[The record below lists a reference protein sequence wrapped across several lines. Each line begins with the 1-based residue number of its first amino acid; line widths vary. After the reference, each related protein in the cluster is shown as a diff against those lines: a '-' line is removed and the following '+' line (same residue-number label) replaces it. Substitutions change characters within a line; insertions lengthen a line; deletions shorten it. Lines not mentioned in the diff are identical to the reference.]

1 MSTFSQSIPN
11 FLSGISQQPDS
22 RKRPGQVRDA
32 LNAFP
37 DFALGMLKRPGG
49 KFISKLHGA
58 TASGK
63 WFEILRD
70 QNEKYIAQFDN
81 NLFRVW
87 DLVTGKTVPVD
98 MGSNAGVPSG
108 CFYAAGSNGGDN
120 VRDTSDALNDA
131 IHHNTNGLNKKLADL
146 QDAGATLAKAIAAQ
160 FKTHEEFFETQYTYT
175 NDVEET
181 LKSGVLEN
189 ADGVYLVKEN
199 GTVISNATT
208 MPANYS
214 LGNDRTDENLLLAS
228 KGYKVY
234 TLYKET
240 AATNTPAFSS
250 SDSDYTTAK
259 NAYDSAVL
267 AVTTAKTNYDTA
279 VGNCAIS
286 SPAGYLS
293 GATADDIE
301 VLTLNDT
308 TFVLNKKKT
317 VALKL
322 KKDNRTVAQ
331 TIDGVTHQVQVD
343 PHRAHVL
350 INVVANN
357 TAYTVTINGTDETFT
372 SPSSGATA
380 SAIATGLAT
389 EITAVSG
396 ITATAVG
403 PGVYITGDAAFTIS
417 AASATS
423 ALALS
428 VITDSTGDVTQLPLE
443 TKNGYV
449 LQVVNSVDIDIDD
462 MYLKFETDGGV
473 NFGRGQWFETVE
485 PDSQYEFDEQTMPHR
500 LISQAN
506 GTFTFESISWDE
518 RLVGDNNTN
527 PAPSFVGFTIDHLFF
542 YRNRLGFLSGQ
553 NVVLSKA
560 GDLFDFWNTT
570 AQTATD
576 DDPIDISVAGKKP
589 VFLHY
594 VQPTSVGL
602 VLYSANEQFLL
613 TTDSDI
619 LSPKSA
625 KVNTLSAYECDP
637 NVPAQSLGISQAFIS
652 KTPLYT
658 RLFELTGISADNP
671 PLMSDITN
679 YVPELIPQSVNSM
692 KASPALS
699 LVTLGEVGKSD
710 LYQYRFLNQSRD
722 ARIVNSWYRWELS
735 GTLLEQFFDSSTLY
749 VVVKNGT
756 DVYVQ
761 SFDVTQSN
769 EQGFLTLP
777 TGEKTDVCLDLF
789 SVNPLRTY
797 DPGTDKTR
805 IFLPFDNVSGRTFT
819 VVALGNY
826 IGGSTALSTASTGAV
841 SFPTVGGS
849 AGSQHADIDGD
860 YRGRNLIIGC
870 LYNMTLD
877 LPKLY
882 KYNINNDNVVNDD
895 VSSLIVHRLKVKTG
909 LSGPVDYKVSI
920 TGISDFTNTVTVTMP
935 QQYNLNNVNMQ
946 ASSTHVVPIF
956 QRNENLAVQIIGNT
970 PFPVSLLG
978 LDWEGKLNQRFYR
991 RG

>member
-49 KFISKLHGA
+49 KFVSKLHGA
-58 TASGK
+58 SASGK

-70 QNEKYIAQFDN
+70 ANEKYIAQFDN

-87 DLVTGKTVPVD
+87 DLTTGDTKMVN
-98 MGSNAGVPSG
+98 MGSNAGVPG
-108 CFYAAGSNGGDN
+108 TCNN
-120 VRDTSDALNDA
+120 TTVKTKSDALKTTKDDVS
-131 IHHNTNGLNKKLADL
+131 TKLGLL
-146 QDAGATLAKAIAAQ
+146 QAAGATLAQAIAAQ
-160 FKTHEEFFETQYTYT
+160 YKTQEELFETQYTYI

-199 GTVISNATT
+199 GTVVSNTT
-208 MPANYS
+208 SMPANYI

-240 AATNTPAFSS
+240 AATNTPALAGS
-250 SDSDYTTAK
+250 TTAY
-259 NAYDSAVL
+259 N
-267 AVTTAKTNYDTA
+267 TAKTNYDTAVTAYNTAEGEYDTA

-286 SPAGYLS
+286 SPAGYLN

-301 VLTLNDT
+301 LLTLNDT

-317 VALKL
+317 VQLKTDL
-322 KKDNRTVAQ
+322 
-331 TIDGVTHQVQVD
+331 THASGLD
-343 PHRAHVL
+343 ANRAHVL
-350 INVVANN
+350 INVVANS
-357 TAYTVTINGTDETFT
+357 TAYTVTINGTDESFT

-389 EITAVSG
+389 EITAVSV

-403 PGVYITGDAAFTIS
+403 PGVYITGTSAFTLS
-417 AASATS
+417 VASATS
-423 ALALS
+423 TLAMS
-428 VITDSTGDVTQLPLE
+428 VITDATGDTTQLPLE
-443 TKNGYV
+443 TKDGYV
-449 LQVVNSVDIDIDD
+449 VKVVNSVDIDIDD
-462 MYLKFETDGGV
+462 MYLKFETDGGA
-473 NFGRGQWFETVE
+473 NFGRGQWYEDTE
-485 PDSQYEFDEQTMPHR
+485 PGIKYKFDEQTMPHR

-506 GTFTFESISWDE
+506 GTFTFESISWDD
-518 RLVGDNNTN
+518 RIVGDNNTN
-527 PAPSFVGFTIDHLFF
+527 PIPSFVGFPIDHLFF

-710 LYQYRFLNQSRD
+710 LYQYRVLNHSRD

-749 VVVKNGT
+749 AVVKNGT

-797 DPGTDKTR
+797 DSGTDKTR

-841 SFPTVGGS
+841 LFPTVGGS

-895 VSSLIVHRLKVKTG
+895 VSSLIVHRLKVTTC
-909 LSGPVDYKVSI
+909 LSCPVYDKVSI